1 MRHRGGGPKQGGEN
15 VYLSIRITNEM
26 QGNKIKIFT
35 HDLLAHLGEKRK
47 KKRGYILQAVGQSES
62 RTIAQRELANEQK
75 KNTVNMNRP

>member
-26 QGNKIKIFT
+26 QGNKIKFFT
-35 HDLLAHLGEKRK
+35 HVLLVHLRGEKK
-47 KKRGYILQAVGQSES
+47 CGYILHAVSQSES
-62 RTIAQRELANEQK
+62 RTTAQRELANEQK